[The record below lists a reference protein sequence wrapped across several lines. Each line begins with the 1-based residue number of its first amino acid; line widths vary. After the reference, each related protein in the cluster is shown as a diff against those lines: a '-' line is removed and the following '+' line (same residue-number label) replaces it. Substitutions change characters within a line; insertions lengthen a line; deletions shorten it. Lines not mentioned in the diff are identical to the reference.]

1 MQVSYSSLFVCFDLY
16 PRHIAPALML
26 QRTPPQADQ
35 DRKDEPVFGAGIL
48 SRLRCKTAFLSRQKH
63 DVKSGAFPLCQ
74 LQIGTG
80 KLHPELVSEWSE
92 KNLPLTPDE
101 YRYKCIELAMIWHY
115 NKRKRNGNPL
125 YATACVKNIL
135 IADVVSVPRSL
146 KRTVHNPYTSMIE
159 DEMLQRLEQ
168 SRESS
173 KNGNYRNADDVI
185 SDMRE
190 K

>member
-101 YRYKCIELAMIWHY
+101 YQYNYIELAM
-115 NKRKRNGNPL
+115 K
-125 YATACVKNIL
+125 
-135 IADVVSVPRSL
+135 
-146 KRTVHNPYTSMIE
+146 
-159 DEMLQRLEQ
+159 
-168 SRESS
+168 
-173 KNGNYRNADDVI
+173 
-185 SDMRE
+185 
-190 K
+190 

>member
-35 DRKDEPVFGAGIL
+35 DRKDEPVFGAG
-48 SRLRCKTAFLSRQKH
+48 
-63 DVKSGAFPLCQ
+63 
-74 LQIGTG
+74 

-115 NKRKRNGNPL
+115 NKRKRNGG
-125 YATACVKNIL
+125 I
-135 IADVVSVPRSL
+135 
-146 KRTVHNPYTSMIE
+146 
-159 DEMLQRLEQ
+159 
-168 SRESS
+168 
-173 KNGNYRNADDVI
+173 
-185 SDMRE
+185 
-190 K
+190 

>member
-80 KLHPELVSEWSE
+80 KLHPEL
-92 KNLPLTPDE
+92 DE

-115 NKRKRNGNPL
+115 NKRKRNGG
-125 YATACVKNIL
+125 I
-135 IADVVSVPRSL
+135 
-146 KRTVHNPYTSMIE
+146 
-159 DEMLQRLEQ
+159 
-168 SRESS
+168 
-173 KNGNYRNADDVI
+173 
-185 SDMRE
+185 
-190 K
+190 

>member
-101 YRYKCIELAMIWHY
+101 YRYASVKFFSD
-115 NKRKRNGNPL
+115 NG
-125 YATACVKNIL
+125 K
-135 IADVVSVPRSL
+135 
-146 KRTVHNPYTSMIE
+146 
-159 DEMLQRLEQ
+159 
-168 SRESS
+168 
-173 KNGNYRNADDVI
+173 
-185 SDMRE
+185 
-190 K
+190 

>member
-1 MQVSYSSLFVCFDLY
+1 MKRVLKMLPEVFKRQKRYIATQEAGCTYASELQLAFVCFDLY

-80 KLHPELVSEWSE
+80 NCTRSLFR
-92 KNLPLTPDE
+92 NG
-101 YRYKCIELAMIWHY
+101 
-115 NKRKRNGNPL
+115 RKRIYRL
-125 YATACVKNIL
+125 HLMNIVTNVL
-135 IADVVSVPRSL
+135 
-146 KRTVHNPYTSMIE
+146 N
-159 DEMLQRLEQ
+159 
-168 SRESS
+168 
-173 KNGNYRNADDVI
+173 
-185 SDMRE
+185 
-190 K
+190 